1 MEELNSVT
9 IYWLV
14 SIGLMIGYVIWL
26 FMGKRCMSMAGNLI
40 GGVLGSVSIGTCAIL
55 LNLVAPL
62 VYAAIGSV
70 AFLFLANIF
79 STHVVQ
85 TDQAQISS

>member
-14 SIGLMIGYVIWL
+14 SIGLMIGYVVWL
-26 FMGKRCMSMAGNLI
+26 FMGKRCMNMTGNLI
-40 GGVLGSVSIGTCAIL
+40 GGVLGSVSIGICAIL

-79 STHVVQ
+79 STHVEHI
-85 TDQAQISS
+85 DQAQTSS

>member
-62 VYAAIGSV
+62 VYAAIGSI

-85 TDQAQISS
+85 TDQAQTSS